1 MALYRL
7 SNPYD
12 LQKFNDKCKLL
23 REKQAVVELI
33 EKKPQRSL
41 NQNAY
46 LHVLLGYF
54 ASEFGYSIEEVKV
67 DIYKR
72 TCNPDIFICKRTNK
86 RGNEVEYLRSSS
98 ALDTREFSLSIE
110 RFRNY
115 SSSVAGLYLPSANEG
130 EALMYAQQQIEQYA
144 EFT

>member
-1 MALYRL
+1 MAIYRL
-7 SNPYD
+7 SSPYD
-12 LQKFNDKCKLL
+12 LEKFENKCQSLKDKH
-23 REKQAVVELI
+23 AVVELI

-54 ASEFGYSIEEVKV
+54 ASEFGYSLDEVKV

-72 TCNPDIFICKRTNK
+72 LCNSDIFICRRTNK

-130 EALMYAQQQIEQYA
+130 EALIYAQQQIEQYA
-144 EFT
+144 EYA